1 MAMWVNVMYYVRRP
15 ALLIIITRDGNQWVI
30 RLTKVVF
37 RYCYNHERFM
47 QCLVLTNVNTST
59 KELYFHQ
66 RKNDNLSEVL
76 QSK

>member
-37 RYCYNHERFM
+37 RYCYNHGA
-47 QCLVLTNVNTST
+47 
-59 KELYFHQ
+59 FHVMLNAYL
-66 RKNDNLSEVL
+66 RKHIN
-76 QSK
+76 